1 MPDSRRFT
9 TTMKTLILPI
19 VALTLISTATAPA
32 QQPKENPQKTIEEL
46 QERSRDAKAAGRLD
60 EARELAGRAERLRS
74 EHEGIKRPARP
85 FEKGGPKS
93 ERPPE
98 AERMEHVMQAIQHL
112 RAAGLHEPAKS
123 IEEIAQHMRREMEER
138 MRHEHAEGRH
148 AEMEEMRQQMRRMAE
163 QIEKLQAE
171 LRKRGE

>member
-1 MPDSRRFT
+1 
-9 TTMKTLILPI
+9 MKTLILPI

-32 QQPKENPQKTIEEL
+32 QQPKENPQKAIEEL
-46 QERSRDAKAAGRLD
+46 QERSRDAKAEGRLD
-60 EARELAGRAERLRS
+60 EARERAGRAERLRS
-74 EHEGIKRPARP
+74 EHEGMKRPARP
-85 FEKGGPKS
+85 FEKGGPKP

-112 RAAGLHEPAKS
+112 HAAGLHEPAKG

-138 MRHEHAEGRH
+138 MRHEHAEARERDGRH
-148 AEMEEMRQQMRRMAE
+148 AELEEMRQQMRRMAE

-171 LRKRGE
+171 LKKRGE